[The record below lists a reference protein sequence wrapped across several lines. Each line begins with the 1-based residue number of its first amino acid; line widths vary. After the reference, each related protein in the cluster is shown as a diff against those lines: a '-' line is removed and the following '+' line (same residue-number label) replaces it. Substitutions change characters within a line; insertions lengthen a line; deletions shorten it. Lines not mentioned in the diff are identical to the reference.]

1 MRALQGGEAAVSI
14 SRARAR
20 RRKGRLPAN
29 VARDGHGE
37 RARRVRHVAR
47 VHDERKRVGAVGG
60 ARLEALAQVLKQ
72 PELREKLAVEA
83 VEPMPMTPQQFG
95 EFIRKDIARWTAI
108 AKEHGIRLDT

>member
-1 MRALQGGEAAVSI
+1 MIGGT
-14 SRARAR
+14 
-20 RRKGRLPAN
+20 PN
-29 VARDGHGE
+29 VL
-37 RARRVRHVAR
+37 
-47 VHDERKRVGAVGG
+47 VGIPPEVVKH
-60 ARLEALAQVLKQ
+60 LNDTLAQVLKH